1 MAKMQTGR
9 KEGPTL
15 KNCVLTEN
23 GKKRVLAPE
32 ECRQMQ
38 KKMFGKS
45 DITDKQIEYAK
56 KTKGEAKAA
65 KRLRD
70 AELAKK
76 KNS

>member
-23 GKKRVLAPE
+23 GKKRVLEPE
-32 ECRQMQ
+32 ECREMQ

-45 DITDKQIEYAK
+45 DITDAHIAYAK
-56 KTKGEAKAA
+56 RTKGSAKAA
-65 KRLRD
+65 QRLR
-70 AELAKK
+70 EEEAKK
-76 KNS
+76 K